1 MRSNASNT
9 DTILSRLKDF
19 QRRTVNYVFRRLYLD
34 SDKTDRFL
42 VADEVGLGKTLV
54 ARGIIAKA
62 IDFLDEKIERIDV
75 VYVCSNISI
84 ASQNINRLNVSGMQ
98 EFVRPTRLSLLP
110 VDIAGIRKNHV
121 NYVSLT
127 PGTSFD
133 PKSREGTAE
142 ERALLFHI
150 LKKLPDIK
158 RSGLD
163 RMLQCRVRKDNWKN
177 QLRQCNPDGIDKK
190 LCDDFLDDIRQDY
203 FLYNK
208 IRAICNGG
216 FDQAQGGNQAKLELI
231 LELRVR
237 LGETSLNVLE
247 PDLIILDEFQRF
259 KNLLDKN
266 NPEARL
272 AEKLFNYKDVK
283 VLLLSATPYKM
294 LTLDHEQGEEHYTDF
309 LETLKFLFN
318 DSEEAVREIN
328 DNIGRFRRS
337 LYRIGQGDDDTLFQA
352 REALEYQLSR
362 VMCRTERVDMTES
375 RDAMITE
382 CRERPK
388 LETGDLHGAVLA
400 DKIASSVGARDII
413 EYWKSSPYLVNFL
426 RRYELREKL
435 ETKFDDTPDDLLKA
449 FSSNDKHLLR
459 KSDMYRY
466 KEIPPA
472 NPRMRDLFS
481 NTLDQGQWK
490 LLWLPPSM
498 PYSNPGGPYADVQQ
512 TTKSLVFSAW
522 NVVPDAIAALCSY
535 EAERRMVSSFHEDI
549 PYEDL
554 HTRLRPLLRFART
567 ADGRLS
573 GMYFLGLLYPSPTL
587 ASLIDPLRIALDC
600 RPTGMISPEE
610 MIKEAERILEPHVQ
624 RIVAAALDTGP
635 KDLRWYWAALAL
647 LDRSRSPVLRD
658 WVINKQNGWLSIVQD
673 REQDGEDHRFKEH
686 LDLFSQALAGR
697 LDSPLGRPP
706 EDLLKVLGQ
715 MAVAS
720 PGVCALRMLLRLC
733 PSLQK
738 DSPDILNCAARIS
751 EGFRTLFNLPETI
764 ALLRGNDP
772 ETSYWKLV
780 LNYCL
785 KGNIQSMLDEHG
797 HCLVES
803 LGVADETH
811 ARRAREIADSIA
823 SSLSIHTPPLWID
836 EITPQPAKRK
846 ISLHKFNIRCRFAL
860 RFAEIRSEE
869 GSTLARADRVRD
881 AFNSPFRPFVLA
893 TTSIGQEGLDF
904 HTWCHRV
911 VHWNLPSNPVDLEQR
926 EGRINRYKG
935 HAIRK
940 NIALAYGLETLKK
953 HWPGQGDPWNFLFEL
968 ARENRPDN
976 ANDLVPYWLFEVKG
990 GTNIERRIPILPY
1003 SKEVPHLQRL
1013 KNMLA
1018 LYRLVFGQPRQED
1031 LLNYLETEIG
1041 GIRGYEDSNKWRISL
1056 VPPLGFHS

>member
-1 MRSNASNT
+1 MTSNASNT
-9 DTILSRLKDF
+9 DKILSRLKDF
-19 QRRTVNYVFRRLYLD
+19 QRRTVDYVFRRLYLD

-150 LKKLPDIK
+150 LKELPDIK
-158 RSGLD
+158 RSGLH
-163 RMLQCRVRKDNWKN
+163 RMLQCRVQKNNWEN
-177 QLRQCNPDGIDKK
+177 QLRRCDPNGIDKK
-190 LCDDFLDDIRQDY
+190 LCDDFLEDIRQDH
-203 FLYNK
+203 FFYNK
-208 IRAICNGG
+208 IQDICNGG
-216 FDQAQGGNQAKLELI
+216 IEQAQGENPVKLDLI
-231 LELRVR
+231 LELRIR
-237 LGETSLNVLE
+237 LGETSLNFLE

-272 AEKLFNYKDVK
+272 AQKLFNYKDVK

-318 DSEEAVREIN
+318 DSEEAVNQTKKEIEQ
-328 DNIGRFRRS
+328 FRIA
-337 LYRIGQGDDDTLFQA
+337 LYNLGKGDDATLCQA
-352 REALEYQLSR
+352 REALQYQLSR

-382 CRERPK
+382 YRERPNI
-388 LETGDLHGAVLA
+388 ETDDLHGAVLA

-435 ETKFDDTPDDLLKA
+435 ETKFDNTPDDLLKA
-449 FSSNDKHLLR
+449 FSSNGKHLLR
-459 KSDMYRY
+459 KSDMYGY

-472 NPRMRDLFS
+472 NPRMRNLFF
-481 NTLDQGQWK
+481 NTLDRGQWK
-490 LLWLPPSM
+490 LLWLSPSM
-498 PYSNPGGPYADVQQ
+498 PYSKPGGPYADVQQ

-535 EAERRMVSSFHEDI
+535 EAERRMVFSFSKDI

-554 HTRLRPLLRFART
+554 HTKLRPLLRYART

-573 GMYFLGLLYPSPTL
+573 GMYVLGLLYPSPSL

-600 RPTGMISPEE
+600 HSGEMVSPEE
-610 MIKEAERILEPHVQ
+610 MIKEAERVLEPHVQ
-624 RIVAAALDTGP
+624 RIVAVAPDTGP
-635 KDLRWYWAALAL
+635 EDPRWYWAAPAL
-647 LDRSRSPVLRD
+647 IDSSRSIGLRD
-658 WVINKQNGWLSIVQD
+658 WILSKQNGWLSIVHD
-673 REQDGEDHRFKEH
+673 RAQDGEDHRFKEH
-686 LDLFSQALAGR
+686 LELFSHAMAGR
-697 LDSPLGRPP
+697 LDSSLGRPP

-720 PGVCALRMLLRLC
+720 PGVCAFRMLLRLC
-733 PSLQK
+733 PSLEN
-738 DSPDILNCAARIS
+738 DNPHILNCAARIS

-764 ALLRGNDP
+764 ALLRGKDP

-785 KGNIQSMLDEHG
+785 EGNIQSMLDEHG

-803 LGVADETH
+803 LGVVDETH
-811 ARRAREIADSIA
+811 FRRAEEIANSIA
-823 SSLSIHTPPLWID
+823 SSLSLRTSQLRLD

-846 ISLHKFNIRCRFAL
+846 ISLRNFNIRCRFAL

-869 GSTLARADRVRD
+869 GSTLARADAVRD

-953 HWPGQGDPWNFLFEL
+953 HWSGQGDPWNLLFVL
-968 ARENRPDN
+968 ARQNRPDV

-1003 SKEVPHLQRL
+1003 SKEVTHLQRL

-1041 GIRGYEDSNKWRISL
+1041 GNHQNLNPAKWRISL
-1056 VPPLGFHS
+1056 VPPE

>member
-1 MRSNASNT
+1 
-9 DTILSRLKDF
+9 
-19 QRRTVNYVFRRLYLD
+19 
-34 SDKTDRFL
+34 
-42 VADEVGLGKTLV
+42 
-54 ARGIIAKA
+54 
-62 IDFLDEKIERIDV
+62 
-75 VYVCSNISI
+75 
-84 ASQNINRLNVSGMQ
+84 
-98 EFVRPTRLSLLP
+98 
-110 VDIAGIRKNHV
+110 
-121 NYVSLT
+121 
-127 PGTSFD
+127 
-133 PKSREGTAE
+133 
-142 ERALLFHI
+142 
-150 LKKLPDIK
+150 
-158 RSGLD
+158 
-163 RMLQCRVRKDNWKN
+163 MLRCRVQKDNWEN
-177 QLRQCNPDGIDKK
+177 QLRRCDPDGIDKK
-190 LCDDFLDDIRQDY
+190 LCDDFLEDISRDHC
-203 FLYNK
+203 LYNK
-208 IRAICNGG
+208 IRDICNGG
-216 FDQAQGGNQAKLELI
+216 SDQAQSGNQAKLELI
-231 LELRVR
+231 LELRIR

-259 KNLLDKN
+259 KNLLDKT

-272 AEKLFNYKDVK
+272 AQKLFNYKDVK

-294 LTLDHEQGEEHYTDF
+294 LTLDHEQGEEHYIDF

-318 DSEEAVREIN
+318 DSEEAVNQTKKEIEQ
-328 DNIGRFRRS
+328 FRNA
-337 LYRIGQGDDDTLFQA
+337 LYNLGKGDDATLFQA
-352 REALEYQLSR
+352 REALQYQLSR

-382 CRERPK
+382 CLERPN
-388 LETGDLHGAVLA
+388 LETDDLHGAVLA

-435 ETKFDDTPDDLLKA
+435 ETKFDNTPDDLLKA
-449 FSSNDKHLLR
+449 FSSNGKHLLR

-481 NTLDQGQWK
+481 NTIDRGQWK
-490 LLWLPPSM
+490 LLWISPSM
-498 PYSNPGGPYADVQQ
+498 PYSKPGGPYTDVHQ

-535 EAERRMVSSFHEDI
+535 EAERRMVLSFPEDI

-554 HTRLRPLLRFART
+554 HTRLRPLLRFAKT

-573 GMYFLGLLYPSPTL
+573 GMYVLGLLYPSPTL
-587 ASLIDPLRIALDC
+587 ASLIDPLRVALNC
-600 RPTGMISPEE
+600 HPGRMVSPEE
-610 MIKEAERILEPHVQ
+610 MIKEVERILEPYVQ
-624 RIVAAALDTGP
+624 RILAAAPDTGP
-635 KDLRWYWAALAL
+635 EDPRWYWAAPAL
-647 LDRSRSPVLRD
+647 LDRSQSQGLRNWIID
-658 WVINKQNGWLSIVQD
+658 KQNGWLSIVQD
-673 REQDGEDHRFKEH
+673 SEKDGEDHRFKEH
-686 LDLFSQALAGR
+686 LELFSHAMANR
-697 LDSPLGRPP
+697 LDPPLGRPP

-715 MAVAS
+715 IAVAS
-720 PGVCALRMLLRLC
+720 PGVCSLRMLLRLC

-785 KGNIQSMLDEHG
+785 EGNIQSMLDEHG

-811 ARRAREIADSIA
+811 TRRAEEIANSIA
-823 SSLSIHTPPLWID
+823 SSLSIRTSQLRLD

-846 ISLHKFNIRCRFAL
+846 ISLHNFNIRCRFAL

-869 GSTLARADRVRD
+869 GSTLARADAVRD

-940 NIALAYGLETLKK
+940 NIALAYGLETLKN
-953 HWPGQGDPWNFLFEL
+953 HWSGQGDPWNFLFEL
-968 ARENRPDN
+968 ARENRPDD
-976 ANDLVPYWLFEVKG
+976 ANDLVPYWLFEVHG

-1056 VPPLGFHS
+1056 VPPLGSHS

>member
-19 QRRTVNYVFRRLYLD
+19 QRRTVDYVFRRLYLD

-110 VDIAGIRKNHV
+110 VNIAGIRKNHV

-158 RSGLD
+158 RSGLH
-163 RMLQCRVRKDNWKN
+163 RMLQCRVRKDNWEN
-177 QLRQCNPDGIDKK
+177 QLRRCNPDGIDKK
-190 LCDDFLDDIRQDY
+190 LCNDFLDDIRQDY

-216 FDQAQGGNQAKLELI
+216 VDQAQSRNQAKLELI

-498 PYSNPGGPYADVQQ
+498 PYSKPAGPYADVQE

-554 HTRLRPLLRFART
+554 HKRLGRRLKFDRK

-573 GMYFLGLLYPSPTL
+573 GMYVLGLLYPSPTL

-610 MIKEAERILEPHVQ
+610 MTKEAERILESHPHVQ
-624 RIVAAALDTGP
+624 RIVAAAPDTGP
-635 KDLRWYWAALAL
+635 EDPRWYWAAPAL

-658 WVINKQNGWLSIVQD
+658 WIINKQNGWLSIVQD

-715 MAVAS
+715 MAVAA

-751 EGFRTLFNLPETI
+751 KGFRTLFNLPETI

-823 SSLSIHTPPLWID
+823 SSLSIRTSPLWID

-846 ISLHKFNIRCRFAL
+846 ISLHNFEIRCRFAL

-869 GSTLARADRVRD
+869 GSTLARADTVRD

-968 ARENRPDN
+968 ARENRSDN
-976 ANDLVPYWLFEVKG
+976 ANDLVPYWLFEVEG

-1041 GIRGYEDSNKWRISL
+1041 GIRGYEDFNKWRISL
-1056 VPPLGFHS
+1056 VPPQ